1 MGYREKGIMST
12 DEKALL
18 NEILKKLDHIEN
30 EITALAYPPEE
41 FLKEDFIEGVE
52 AAQDRLKKGEGRVY
66 KNIEEF
72 FKKVEE

>member
-1 MGYREKGIMST
+1 MSA
-12 DEKALL
+12 DEKELL

-41 FLKEDFIEGVE
+41 FLQEDFVKEVE
-52 AAQDRLKKGEGRVY
+52 AAQERVKKGKGKVY